1 MCGASTP
8 PRAAGSATAGS
19 CASARW
25 TNPTAIPRTCISTP
39 AASSPGSRFRKTRRA
54 SRNSTT
60 SGRSGRRAAWPGW
73 SPTGGTAEP
82 RLPFLRN
89 EPTQRRI
96 PQFGGGAAR
105 GAAGNEITIHIL
117 SPELRSSISA
127 WTVRRSCA
135 ANLTT
140 SSIARNAG
148 SCYDEVSLI
157 EQCRDAGL

>member
-1 MCGASTP
+1 MEPVLLRGRLARRLLVPARRHAGRTRP
-8 PRAAGSATAGS
+8 P
-19 CASARW
+19 
-25 TNPTAIPRTCISTP
+25 
-39 AASSPGSRFRKTRRA
+39 SPGRA
-54 SRNSTT
+54 YLHRQQAALVPDSA
-60 SGRSGRRAAWPGW
+60 RRAALRGILQHQGGLAEEQPG
-73 SPTGGTAEP
+73 PDGALLAGP
-82 RLPFLRN
+82 LNRGCRFLRN